1 MDATVDIPVVA
12 LPDHDFRVHVIPTG
26 DTHLHAAQMSC
37 WCFPTDTEKGLVV
50 HNAKDCR
57 EVRQRGTYDFQNG
70 WTPVAEYFI
79 PDPA

>member
-1 MDATVDIPVVA
+1 
-12 LPDHDFRVHVIPTG
+12 
-26 DTHLHAAQMSC
+26 MSC